1 MCCKSVAHGASSVLR
16 KRHEPTVARLRVV
29 APDFGR
35 ARGVGVTTL
44 GPKELPEEVD
54 GAQDDD
60 TVVEL
65 RFPGRPE
72 YLRLARLAAADTGA
86 RAGLSV
92 DDLENLRIAVDEMTY
107 AIMGERGTG
116 EVSLRYRAHQGSVVI
131 EGTCAAGPS
140 DRPLELSE
148 LARSIVSEVVDE
160 HTIGTDNGAWHFRLV
175 KRSRA

>member
-1 MCCKSVAHGASSVLR
+1 VL
-16 KRHEPTVARLRVV
+16 

-35 ARGVGVTTL
+35 EKRERSRRVTTP
-44 GPKELPEEVD
+44 GSHGSSDE
-54 GAQDDD
+54 AWAAHDDD
-60 TVVEL
+60 TIVEL

-116 EVSLRYRAHQGSVVI
+116 EVSLRYRANQGSVMI
-131 EGTCAAGPS
+131 EGSCAAGPS

-148 LARSIVSEVVDE
+148 LARSIVSAVVDE

>member
-1 MCCKSVAHGASSVLR
+1 MTTPGPQ
-16 KRHEPTVARLRVV
+16 ED
-29 APDFGR
+29 PDGIER
-35 ARGVGVTTL
+35 A
-44 GPKELPEEVD
+44 
-54 GAQDDD
+54 ADDD
-60 TVVEL
+60 SVVEL

-116 EVSLRYRAHQGSVVI
+116 EVSLRYRANQGLVMI

-148 LARSIVSEVVDE
+148 LARSIVSAVVDE

-175 KRSRA
+175 KRGRV